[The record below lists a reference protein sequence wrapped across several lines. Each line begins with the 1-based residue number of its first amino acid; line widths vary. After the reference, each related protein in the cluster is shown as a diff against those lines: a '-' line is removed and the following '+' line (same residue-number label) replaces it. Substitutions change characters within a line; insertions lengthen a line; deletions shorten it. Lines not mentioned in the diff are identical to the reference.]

1 MSWIEHP
8 PSHRHRRFALL
19 PSGVCLTPEEEAQIV
34 SRTGRKPIP
43 PPDVVRQ
50 AWLSGKYND
59 EEENKVKSSSK
70 MREPENHLL
79 RGTDCRQNH
88 GEVEENIANSQRNDF
103 VIRSPSPSPSNGE
116 IADTIPAK
124 LKMSPMKLSSNEAGR
139 LGGQFS
145 LVQRAISC

>member
-1 MSWIEHP
+1 MHDIICCSFP
-8 PSHRHRRFALL
+8 LDRVLAVTR
-19 PSGVCLTPEEEAQIV
+19 
-34 SRTGRKPIP
+34 RTGRKPIP
-43 PPDVVRQ
+43 PPDVLRQ

-88 GEVEENIANSQRNDF
+88 GEDEENIANSQRNDF
-103 VIRSPSPSPSNGE
+103 VIRSPSPSSGE
-116 IADTIPAK
+116 IADAIPAK

-139 LGGQFS
+139 LAGQFS